1 MSHAFTIFD
10 DSLILGYRLGRD
22 LVASWNQVED
32 LDLEFIL
39 FDEISCRKISKADSN
54 IVALIKNQN
63 FSHQGATV
71 SNLLALE
78 RGNKRLRL

>member
-39 FDEISCRKISKADSN
+39 FDEISDRKISKADGN
-54 IVALIKNQN
+54 IVSLIENED
-63 FSHQGATV
+63 FSGWCGH
-71 SNLLALE
+71 LDCL
-78 RGNKRLRL
+78 